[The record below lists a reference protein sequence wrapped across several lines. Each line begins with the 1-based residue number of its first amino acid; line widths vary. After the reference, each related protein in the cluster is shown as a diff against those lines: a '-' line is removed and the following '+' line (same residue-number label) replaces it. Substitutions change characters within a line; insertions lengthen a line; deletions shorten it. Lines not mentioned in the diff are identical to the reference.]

1 MGKTYIAKD
10 IKKTSDRIDGL
21 TGNII
26 DLRTKQVITPVEPEY
41 VPPAIPTSTTNTPP
55 EAPQAP
61 TTPEEPKV
69 GVCPSQTNP
78 LSISEQ
84 IKQARENLKQLE
96 ELKQLKIKE
105 LKAQAE
111 LLEKE

>member
-1 MGKTYIAKD
+1 MGKTFIAKD
-10 IKKTSDRIDGL
+10 LKKTSERIDGL
-21 TGNII
+21 TGNVI
-26 DLRTKQVITPVEPEY
+26 DPLTKQVITPVEPEY
-41 VPPAIPTSTTNTPP
+41 MPPAIPTSTTNTST

-61 TTPEEPKV
+61 ITQEEPK
-69 GVCPSQTNP
+69 GGACQANP
-78 LSISEQ
+78 LSIPEQ
-84 IKQARENLKQLE
+84 IRQAKENLKQLE